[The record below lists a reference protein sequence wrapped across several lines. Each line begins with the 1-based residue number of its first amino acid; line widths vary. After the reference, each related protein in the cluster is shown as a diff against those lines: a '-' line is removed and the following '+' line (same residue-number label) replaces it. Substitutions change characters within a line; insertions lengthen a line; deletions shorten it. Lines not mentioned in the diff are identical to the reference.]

1 MSSDSKRIEIFNSNF
16 TLNINHQKLI
26 AEEINFKP
34 KNFFEPVEPIDLLHD
49 FMIYLISNEKHFFIN
64 EIIRKKIQINGE
76 EKYLILRLEDVKYQM
91 DMIYAEKM
99 KEYQNEQDKSVELV
113 GELQKFLFKMIQI
126 YETLIRNTIAILNF
140 HIFVNN

>member
-1 MSSDSKRIEIFNSNF
+1 
-16 TLNINHQKLI
+16 
-26 AEEINFKP
+26 
-34 KNFFEPVEPIDLLHD
+34 
-49 FMIYLISNEKHFFIN
+49 MIYLISNEKHFFIN